1 MNTGST
7 IETAIFACNIND
19 LEDGENLRLD
29 ADGGIAVYRVD
40 GEFFATSDTCTH
52 EKWSL
57 GEEGELEGHEV
68 LCTLHM
74 ARFDVRTGAPLCFPA
89 VLALKKYRTFVEAGK
104 VYVDTSTCLAAQTD
118 RS

>member
-1 MNTGST
+1 MKTDST
-7 IETAIFACNIND
+7 AESMIVACNVDD
-19 LEDGENLRLD
+19 LGDGENLRLD
-29 ADGGIAVYRVD
+29 ALGGIALYRVD

-52 EKWSL
+52 ENWSL

-89 VLALKKYRTFVEAGK
+89 VLALKKYKTVVEEGK
-104 VYVDTSTCLAAQTD
+104 VYVNATPA
-118 RS
+118 

>member
-1 MNTGST
+1 MAPETST
-7 IETAIFACNIND
+7 EALIFACNEED
-19 LEDGENLRLD
+19 LADGETLRLD
-29 ADGGIAVYRVD
+29 AEGGIAVYRVD
-40 GEFFATSDTCTH
+40 GEFFATSDSCSH

-89 VLALKKYRTFVEAGK
+89 VLALKKYRTVVTDGR
-104 VYVDTSTCLAAQTD
+104 VYIAPNEN
-118 RS
+118 

>member
-1 MNTGST
+1 MST
-7 IETAIFACNIND
+7 TASTTAIFACNVGDI
-19 LEDGENLRLD
+19 EDGESLTLEAN
-29 ADGGIAVYRVD
+29 GGIAVYRVD

-68 LCTLHM
+68 TCTLHM

-89 VLALKKYRTFVEAGK
+89 TLALKKYATSIDGDK
-104 VYVDTSTCLAAQTD
+104 VYVHLIED
-118 RS
+118 